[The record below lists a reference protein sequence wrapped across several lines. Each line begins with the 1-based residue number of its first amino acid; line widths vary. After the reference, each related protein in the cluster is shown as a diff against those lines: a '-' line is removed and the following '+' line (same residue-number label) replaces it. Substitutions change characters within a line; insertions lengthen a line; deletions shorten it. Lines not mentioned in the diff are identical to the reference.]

1 MTDTTAMRVVPSG
14 KVYRQMFEA
23 QLQLSRSLTKIPSKE
38 KPLPALVKVGQIST
52 DRLPASAPIIRLT
65 REDTSHGLLS
75 PRQRTWAEGF
85 PNDPYTENPILYKQY
100 RDFVDRQVTG
110 SESTEAGKE
119 VRSLPENVVPA
130 KTGSDINDRI
140 ATSRK
145 ERHEQTVEDLHQAL
159 NVISTELE
167 PRITKASEETL
178 QKLAEG
184 DVKLEQVMARIKS
197 DDALLTYSLEDLNQ
211 LWDELAAYTPARQEW
226 ILELDKKLKA
236 LEEER
241 MQKIRSV
248 FQEYAQILEKTAH
261 LLAPDLE
268 RFLDKESQALNQT
281 CLSNRRA
288 YSDLFVRLMSA
299 DMEREKGQHAQWKR
313 RLEDWKALK
322 TKMAV
327 EKFRDFMRS
336 EDIIKPPGIEQ
347 VTDFMLTEL
356 TILNQQ
362 RLDLVQSLS
371 ELRPPSSTKSAVYKW
386 RQQMQKVTQ
395 ELEMETVC
403 RTCLEKVEAIKQ
415 ELLQEGVL
423 DEKRGKQVVEE
434 EMLPLVGEQQRIF
447 EQNLETMEKSQ
458 EAHTKLVEENLHSLF
473 KFAQGIAH
481 VWDMHEIGL
490 AKQERALQEKLDE
503 CRHSHDYANQEAEA
517 NLDIVMDRMR
527 QDATEEALR
536 ESLGKVFDMLEKIQE
551 SYQMFHQ
558 DQLDIVHT
566 YPDMVQSE
574 LNNFDNAVCKYFS
587 VDRTHPDDKAK
598 LLETVPPDES
608 RVSVA
613 SRPSSRASLRSS
625 QSRRQGRK
633 VTREEG

>member
-1 MTDTTAMRVVPSG
+1 MWEEVQMYSG
-14 KVYRQMFEA
+14 VW
-23 QLQLSRSLTKIPSKE
+23 
-38 KPLPALVKVGQIST
+38 VGCWM
-52 DRLPASAPIIRLT
+52 L
-65 REDTSHGLLS
+65 
-75 PRQRTWAEGF
+75 
-85 PNDPYTENPILYKQY
+85 
-100 RDFVDRQVTG
+100 
-110 SESTEAGKE
+110 
-119 VRSLPENVVPA
+119 
-130 KTGSDINDRI
+130 
-140 ATSRK
+140 
-145 ERHEQTVEDLHQAL
+145 
-159 NVISTELE
+159 
-167 PRITKASEETL
+167 IT
-178 QKLAEG
+178 
-184 DVKLEQVMARIKS
+184 
-197 DDALLTYSLEDLNQ
+197 ALLTYSLEDLNQ

-248 FQEYAQILEKTAH
+248 FQEYAKILEKTAH

-299 DMEREKGQHAQWKR
+299 DMEHEKGQHAQWKR

-395 ELEMETVC
+395 ELDAVSQMHMSKLHEEMEKVC
-403 RTCLEKVEAIKQ
+403 RACLEKVEAIKQ

-587 VDRTHPDDKAK
+587 VDRTHPDAQKRVLPLK
-598 LLETVPPDES
+598 FPES
-608 RVSVA
+608 RQGKAAGNGTS
-613 SRPSSRASLRSS
+613 
-625 QSRRQGRK
+625 GRK
-633 VTREEG
+633 PSVRGIPTIISCLAPLIPKP